1 MKILLERQCTA
12 RGASR
17 TTAAAMV
24 LLSLQSVAA
33 EEAPQA
39 PPPGAELGSVVIE
52 AEPPRPE
59 PTLEERLLRFREQL
73 ATDRLLTPAER
84 PLAEGLVEIKTRYGR
99 FCLPSVTGF
108 NRSDLTG
115 TFGLVARCAY
125 Y

>member
-1 MKILLERQCTA
+1 M
-12 RGASR
+12 
-17 TTAAAMV
+17 

-33 EEAPQA
+33 DEAAQ
-39 PPPGAELGSVVIE
+39 PPAGAEPGSVVIE

-59 PTLEERLLRFREQL
+59 PTLEERMLRLREQL

-84 PLAEGLVEIKTRYGR
+84 PLAGGLVEIRTRYGR
-99 FCLPSVTGF
+99 FCLPSVTAL

-115 TFGLVARCAY
+115 SFGLVARCAY